1 MACTEGQ
8 FHINELILN
17 NQFKAFGIDLNGMT
31 RFNQAVENWKNLM
44 V

>member
-17 NQFKAFGIDLNGMT
+17 NQFKAFGIDLNAKT
-31 RFNQAVENWKNLM
+31 FKWNDSF
-44 V
+44 